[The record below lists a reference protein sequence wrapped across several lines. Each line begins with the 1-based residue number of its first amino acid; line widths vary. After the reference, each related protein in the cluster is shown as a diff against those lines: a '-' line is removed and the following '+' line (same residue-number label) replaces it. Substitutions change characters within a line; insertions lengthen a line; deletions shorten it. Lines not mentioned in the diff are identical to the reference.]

1 MKKIILAGVC
11 IKDTQAQFEEKMNEC
26 AALVEACGMQVIDT
40 IVQKSNSMDS
50 RFAFRSGKLEELHT
64 LVKEHSAE
72 LVVFYNTL
80 SVQVAQRIS
89 AACECNV
96 IDRTA
101 LILDIFSMRARSR
114 QAKLQTEMAR
124 LQYDLPRIL
133 NSETDTERARGG
145 AVNNRGS
152 GEMRSAIIARK
163 YQKRIQDLKGEL
175 RKIEVRRTQD
185 ERRRNKT
192 MIRRVALVGY
202 TNAGKSSLMNRL
214 IHMTDANGNMV
225 YEEDMLF
232 ATLDTSIRNIHYN
245 GTQFLLYDTVGFV
258 SDLPHGLIEAFKSTL
273 SSAKEADLL
282 IHVIDASDKEY
293 ETKIAVTEETLQ
305 QIGANEIPVLRV
317 FNKVDLLEDQSCLP
331 GICISCKN
339 ETNIENVLHKIIEM
353 LYPEE
358 ENMICFLPYDKIK
371 LFDDYKPVL
380 HIEMLEC
387 DEAGMKLLLKGP
399 NRYIQAFAA
408 YRLEGE

>member
-1 MKKIILAGVC
+1 MKNIILAGVC
-11 IKDTQAQFEEKMNEC
+11 IKDTQSQFQEKMDEC
-26 AALVEACGMQVIDT
+26 AALVEACGMHVIDT
-40 IVQKSNSMDS
+40 IVQKSNSMDT
-50 RFAFRSGKLEELHT
+50 RFAFRTGKLEELRT
-64 LVKEHSAE
+64 LVQHHSVE
-72 LVVFYNTL
+72 RVVFYNTL
-80 SVQVAQRIS
+80 SVQAAQRIS
-89 AACECNV
+89 AACECEV

-133 NSETDTERARGG
+133 NTDNDTERARGG
-145 AVNNRGS
+145 AVNNRGA
-152 GEMRSAIIARK
+152 GEMRSSIIARK
-163 YQKRIQDLKGEL
+163 YQKRIQDLKEEL
-175 RKIEVRRTQD
+175 RKIEVRRSLD

-214 IHMTDANGNMV
+214 IAMTNASGNMV

-273 SSAKEADLL
+273 SSAREADLL
-282 IHVIDASDKEY
+282 IHVIDASDMEY
-293 ETKIAVTEETLQ
+293 EKKIAVTEETLL

-317 FNKVDLLEDQSCLP
+317 FNKVDLLEDPSCLP

-339 ETNIENVLHKIIEM
+339 ETNIENVLDKIIEM

-358 ENMICFLPYDKIK
+358 ESMICFLPYDKIK
-371 LFDDYKPVL
+371 MFDEYKPVL

-387 DEAGMKLLLKGP
+387 EEAGMKLSLKGP
-399 NRYIQAFAA
+399 HHYIQAFAA